1 MSFQYQCPPPRNTG
15 IRVGQGGFYT
25 VCELIGQSGWYAFER
40 INNDGSVSHWFI
52 NQDGQHNNYIFP
64 KQQLEAH
71 LQRLGV
77 NNVIITPTEEA
88 APHTPLI
95 CRGGSR
101 VLPFTEKLQYAFCV
115 LEKVD
120 GNSYRTWLPYI
131 TAWQLQKIVTGF
143 RKPRPG
149 GGGYLNLRDDDDHD
163 PQPELYDHG
172 RRHEY
177 DNDDPTARWIRSW
190 WPTAHNDDDTEHPTA
205 HEAAP
210 MFGAPDAADDL
221 VEDEAGHASGID
233 DGDNED
239 EHPTADEANPD
250 DEAADADDDLVEDDG
265 GHAPGVESSDDDE
278 EVEKQQ
284 VEADEVIKHDMWK
297 VPGKVWARPAPAPP
311 PAPAQKPSQ
320 KPKKRSVYE
329 QNKIDEREAKLKPLR
344 DDLKR
349 EPDHP
354 AFMPRQLAD
363 ASGPRLKAG
372 ETYKHREDAN
382 AAGAEYLEFLRCR
395 RRK

>member
-40 INNDGSVSHWFI
+40 KNNDGSVSHWFI

-71 LQRLGV
+71 LKRLGV

-95 CRGGSR
+95 CTKWQ
-101 VLPFTEKLQYAFCV
+101 FTKKLSYAFCV

-143 RKPRPG
+143 RQPRPG

-177 DNDDPTARWIRSW
+177 DNDDPTARWNRSW
-190 WPTAHNDDDTEHPTA
+190 WSTAHKEPQA
-205 HEAAP
+205 
-210 MFGAPDAADDL
+210 
-221 VEDEAGHASGID
+221 
-233 DGDNED
+233 
-239 EHPTADEANPD
+239 
-250 DEAADADDDLVEDDG
+250 
-265 GHAPGVESSDDDE
+265 
-278 EVEKQQ
+278 
-284 VEADEVIKHDMWK
+284 
-297 VPGKVWARPAPAPP
+297 
-311 PAPAQKPSQ
+311 
-320 KPKKRSVYE
+320 
-329 QNKIDEREAKLKPLR
+329 PLR
-344 DDLKR
+344 SQQRPKI
-349 EPDHP
+349 
-354 AFMPRQLAD
+354 
-363 ASGPRLKAG
+363 G
-372 ETYKHREDAN
+372 
-382 AAGAEYLEFLRCR
+382 
-395 RRK
+395 